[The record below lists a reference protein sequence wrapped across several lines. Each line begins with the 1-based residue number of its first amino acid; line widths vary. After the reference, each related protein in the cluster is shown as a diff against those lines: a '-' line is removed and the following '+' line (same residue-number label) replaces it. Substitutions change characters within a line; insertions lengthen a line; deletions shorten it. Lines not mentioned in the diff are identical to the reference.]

1 MFDQYVLNVK
11 LLGYLINLLQD
22 AKQGPVINVSASLL
36 NMYKY
41 ANMQHSTNFWTDWC
55 EVRLEICIALFL
67 LQSCGDILVHKQ
79 NSNHFNLEQYCICI
93 FSFLFSF

>member
-22 AKQGPVINVSASLL
+22 AKQGPAINVSVPLL

-41 ANMQHSTNFWTDWC
+41 AAYD
-55 EVRLEICIALFL
+55 
-67 LQSCGDILVHKQ
+67 
-79 NSNHFNLEQYCICI
+79 
-93 FSFLFSF
+93 